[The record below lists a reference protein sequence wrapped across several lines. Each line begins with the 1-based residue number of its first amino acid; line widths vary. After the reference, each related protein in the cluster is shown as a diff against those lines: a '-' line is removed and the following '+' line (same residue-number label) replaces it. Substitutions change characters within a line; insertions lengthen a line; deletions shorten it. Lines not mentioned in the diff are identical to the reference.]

1 MNLKNVIIRQ
11 IIILIFQVVLYF
23 GCEFFQK
30 NPKNMDLPI
39 DKKIPAL
46 PYFALIYVLW
56 FPLIAIFPISLF
68 KEAKNLY
75 ELYVIYWITDIVI
88 SVIIYLA
95 YPTTCTRP
103 KDLENIKGGWMLK
116 ILYKFSYKGLNCS
129 PSMHCSIST
138 LVLIFAIKTIQIPTI
153 LRMSYASLSIAIML
167 STLFTKQHVIIDLI
181 SGVLLTLLVFI
192 VLSVFLV

>member
-23 GCEFFQK
+23 CCEFFQK
-30 NPKNMDLPI
+30 YPKNMDLPI

-68 KEAKNLY
+68 KASKNLY
-75 ELYVIYWITDIVI
+75 ELYVICWITDIVI

-138 LVLIFAIKTIQIPTI
+138 LVLIFALTASTMPIN
-153 LRMSYASLSIAIML
+153 LRIIYSTTALGIVL
-167 STLFTKQHVIIDLI
+167 STLFTKQHVLIDLVT
-181 SGVLLTLLVFI
+181 GALLALVIFLCVSFI
-192 VLSVFLV
+192 I

>member
-68 KEAKNLY
+68 KASKNLY
-75 ELYVIYWITDIVI
+75 ELYVICWITDIVI

-103 KDLENIKGGWMLK
+103 NDLENIKGGWMLK

-138 LVLIFAIKTIQIPTI
+138 LVLIFALTASTMPIN
-153 LRMSYASLSIAIML
+153 LRIIYSTTSLGIIL
-167 STLFTKQHVIIDLI
+167 STLFTKQHVLIDLVN
-181 SGVLLTLLVFI
+181 GVLLAMLIFLFVFYI
-192 VLSVFLV
+192 I

>member
-39 DKKIPAL
+39 DKKIPAI

-75 ELYVIYWITDIVI
+75 ELYVICWIIDIVI

-103 KDLENIKGGWMLK
+103 KNLENIKGGWMLK

-138 LVLIFAIKTIQIPTI
+138 LVLIFALTASTMPIN
-153 LRMSYASLSIAIML
+153 LRIIYSTTALGIIL
-167 STLFTKQHVIIDLI
+167 STLFTKQHVLVDLVTGALLALVIFICVSLII
-181 SGVLLTLLVFI
+181 
-192 VLSVFLV
+192 

>member
-39 DKKIPAL
+39 DKKIPAI

-68 KEAKNLY
+68 KEAENLY
-75 ELYVIYWITDIVI
+75 ELYVICWITDIVI

-103 KDLENIKGGWMLK
+103 KDLEDIKGGWMLK

-138 LVLIFAIKTIQIPTI
+138 LVLIFALTASTMPVN
-153 LRMSYASLSIAIML
+153 LRIIYSTTALGIIL
-167 STLFTKQHVIIDLI
+167 STLFTKQHVLVDLVT
-181 SGVLLTLLVFI
+181 GALLVMLIFL
-192 VLSVFLV
+192 VLSQFI

>member
-46 PYFALIYVLW
+46 AYFALIYVLW

-75 ELYVIYWITDIVI
+75 ELYVICWIIDIVI
-88 SVIIYLA
+88 SVIIYLE

-103 KDLENIKGGWMLK
+103 KDLENINGGWMLK

-138 LVLIFAIKTIQIPTI
+138 LVLIFTLTASTMPIN
-153 LRMSYASLSIAIML
+153 LRIIYSTTALGIIL
-167 STLFTKQHVIIDLI
+167 STLFTKQHVLIDLVT
-181 SGVLLTLLVFI
+181 GVLLALLIFLCVSFI
-192 VLSVFLV
+192 I

>member
-39 DKKIPAL
+39 DKKIPAI

-68 KEAKNLY
+68 KASKNLY
-75 ELYVIYWITDIVI
+75 ELYVICWIIDIFI
-88 SVIIYLA
+88 SVIIYLT

-103 KDLENIKGGWMLK
+103 KDLENINGGWMLK

-138 LVLIFAIKTIQIPTI
+138 LVLIFTLTASTMPIN
-153 LRMSYASLSIAIML
+153 LRIIYSTTALGIIL
-167 STLFTKQHVIIDLI
+167 STLFTKQHVLIDLVT
-181 SGVLLTLLVFI
+181 GVLLALVIFLCVSFI
-192 VLSVFLV
+192 I

>member
-46 PYFALIYVLW
+46 AYFALIYVLW

-68 KEAKNLY
+68 KASKNLY
-75 ELYVIYWITDIVI
+75 ELYVICWIIDIVI

-138 LVLIFAIKTIQIPTI
+138 LVLIFALTASTMPIN
-153 LRMSYASLSIAIML
+153 LRIIYSTTALGIIL
-167 STLFTKQHVIIDLI
+167 STLFSKQHVLVDLVTGARLALVIFLCVSFII
-181 SGVLLTLLVFI
+181 
-192 VLSVFLV
+192 

>member
-46 PYFALIYVLW
+46 PYFALVYVLW

-75 ELYVIYWITDIVI
+75 ELYVICWIIDIVI

-103 KDLENIKGGWMLK
+103 KDLENIKGGRMLK

-138 LVLIFAIKTIQIPTI
+138 LVFIFALTASTMPIN
-153 LRMSYASLSIAIML
+153 LRIIYSTTALGIIL
-167 STLFTKQHVIIDLI
+167 STLFTKQHVLIDLVT
-181 SGVLLTLLVFI
+181 GVLLAMLIFLFVFYI
-192 VLSVFLV
+192 I

>member
-75 ELYVIYWITDIVI
+75 ELYVICWIIDIFI

-138 LVLIFAIKTIQIPTI
+138 LVFIFALAASTMPIN
-153 LRMSYASLSIAIML
+153 LRIIYSTTALGIIL
-167 STLFTKQHVIIDLI
+167 STLFTKQHVLIDLVT
-181 SGVLLTLLVFI
+181 GVLLALVIFLILSQFI
-192 VLSVFLV
+192 

>member
-30 NPKNMDLPI
+30 NPKNMDMPI

-75 ELYVIYWITDIVI
+75 ELYVICWVIDIVI

-138 LVLIFAIKTIQIPTI
+138 LVLIFALTASTMPIN
-153 LRMSYASLSIAIML
+153 LRIIYSTTALGIIL
-167 STLFTKQHVIIDLI
+167 STLFTKQHVLIDLVT
-181 SGVLLTLLVFI
+181 GVLLAMLIFLFVFYI
-192 VLSVFLV
+192 I

>member
-39 DKKIPAL
+39 DKKIPAI

-75 ELYVIYWITDIVI
+75 ELYVICWITDIVI

-103 KDLENIKGGWMLK
+103 KDLENIRCGWMLK

-138 LVLIFAIKTIQIPTI
+138 LVLIFALTASTMPIN
-153 LRMSYASLSIAIML
+153 LRIIYSTTALGIIL
-167 STLFTKQHVIIDLI
+167 STLFTKQHVLVDLVTGALLALVIFLCVSFII
-181 SGVLLTLLVFI
+181 
-192 VLSVFLV
+192 

>member
-39 DKKIPAL
+39 DKKIPAI

-68 KEAKNLY
+68 KASKNLY
-75 ELYVIYWITDIVI
+75 ELYVICWIIDIFI
-88 SVIIYLA
+88 SVIIYLT

-103 KDLENIKGGWMLK
+103 KDLENINGGWMLK

-138 LVLIFAIKTIQIPTI
+138 LVLIFTLTASTMPIN
-153 LRMSYASLSIAIML
+153 LRIIYSTTSLGIIL
-167 STLFTKQHVIIDLI
+167 STLFTKQHVLIDLVN
-181 SGVLLTLLVFI
+181 GVLLAMLIFLFVFYI
-192 VLSVFLV
+192 I

>member
-39 DKKIPAL
+39 DKKIPAI

-75 ELYVIYWITDIVI
+75 ELYVICWIIDIVI

-138 LVLIFAIKTIQIPTI
+138 LVLIFALTASTMPIN
-153 LRMSYASLSIAIML
+153 LRIIYSTTALGIIL
-167 STLFTKQHVIIDLI
+167 STLFTKQHVLVDLVTGALLALVIFICVSLII
-181 SGVLLTLLVFI
+181 
-192 VLSVFLV
+192 

>member
-39 DKKIPAL
+39 DKKIPTL
-46 PYFALIYVLW
+46 PYFAIIYVLW

-75 ELYVIYWITDIVI
+75 ELYVICWIIDIVI

-103 KDLENIKGGWMLK
+103 KNLENIKGGRMLK

-138 LVLIFAIKTIQIPTI
+138 LVFIFALAASTMPIN
-153 LRMSYASLSIAIML
+153 LRIIYSTTALGIIL
-167 STLFTKQHVIIDLI
+167 STLFTKQHVLIDLVT
-181 SGVLLTLLVFI
+181 GVLLAMLIFLFVFYI
-192 VLSVFLV
+192 I